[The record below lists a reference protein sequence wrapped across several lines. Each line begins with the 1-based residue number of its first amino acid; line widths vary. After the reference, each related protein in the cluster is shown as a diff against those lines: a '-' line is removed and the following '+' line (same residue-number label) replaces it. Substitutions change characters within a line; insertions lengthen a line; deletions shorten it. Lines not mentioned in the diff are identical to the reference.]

1 LGGNNGFTG
10 FTTILGFP
18 VTATSTR
25 IALFLATVMLLV
37 LALWLGLALAR
48 SKFGRI
54 LTAVRDAENRL
65 MFCGYDPKGFKLLV
79 WTLSAVLCGLAG
91 ALYVPQVGIINPSE
105 MSPTNSIEAAIWV
118 ALGGRATLIGPV
130 FGAVLVNGA
139 KSLFTVIMPEYW
151 QLFLGLIFIGVTL
164 FLPRGVIGLFRKGDK

>member
-1 LGGNNGFTG
+1 
-10 FTTILGFP
+10 
-18 VTATSTR
+18 
-25 IALFLATVMLLV
+25 
-37 LALWLGLALAR
+37 
-48 SKFGRI
+48 
-54 LTAVRDAENRL
+54 

-118 ALGGRATLIGPV
+118 ALGGRGTLIGPV

-139 KSLFTVIMPEYW
+139 KSLLTVIMPEYW